1 MENQQQQPIF
11 SIQLTLDQVNVILS
25 TMGKLPYESIA
36 PLMNSIQN
44 QANGQMQQ
52 FQAAMA
58 AAQQEQAEAQSS
70 EDSGN
75 IIQ

>member
-1 MENQQQQPIF
+1 MENQQQHPIF
-11 SIQLTLDQVNVILS
+11 GIQLTLDQVNVILS

-44 QANGQMQQ
+44 QANAQMQQ

-58 AAQQEQAEAQSS
+58 AQQEQADAQAA
-70 EDSGN
+70 EDSTN

>member
-58 AAQQEQAEAQSS
+58 AQQEQAEGQSADES
-70 EDSGN
+70 SN

>member
-44 QANGQMQQ
+44 QASGQMQQ

-58 AAQQEQAEAQSS
+58 AAQEQAEAQAS
-70 EDSGN
+70 EDSSN

>member
-1 MENQQQQPIF
+1 MNNQQPIF
-11 SIQLTLDQVNVILS
+11 NITLNLDQVNVILS

-44 QANGQMQQ
+44 QASRQMEE
-52 FQAAMA
+52 FQAQQA
-58 AAQQEQAEAQSS
+58 ASQSNQDQSS
-70 EDSGN
+70 VSEN

>member
-1 MENQQQQPIF
+1 MENQQQPIF

-58 AAQQEQAEAQSS
+58 AQQEQAEGQSADES
-70 EDSGN
+70 SN